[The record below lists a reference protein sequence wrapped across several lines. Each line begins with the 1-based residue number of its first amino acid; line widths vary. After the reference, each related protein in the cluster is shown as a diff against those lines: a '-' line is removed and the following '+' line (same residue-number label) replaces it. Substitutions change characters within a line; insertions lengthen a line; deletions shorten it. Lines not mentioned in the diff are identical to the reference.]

1 VIVLQSNNEFI
12 RISDLS
18 QMGSCET
25 RFVDAVKGRLF
36 TTTAMK
42 VGAVMHDTLAKSEPK
57 LSPTEILDKIE
68 GREEF
73 WVTEMPI
80 KDLVFMLSGRIDRL
94 YMNGKVSNGKSQC
107 IIIDHKYPREPYRS
121 IPHYY
126 AIQLVAYAS
135 CIEHS
140 PIYGRR
146 CKVVDA
152 QLVSREKET
161 HRVTSSVDMGESSL
175 ESGIRNMP
183 ELVKRAWEIKREE
196 SAPEHRRFN
205 IVKGEW
211 MECYCKV
218 G

>member
-1 VIVLQSNNEFI
+1 MEANARDRVLTVLNERLQI
-12 RISDLS
+12 TYNELADDISGYGFKPS
-18 QMGSCET
+18 QLDE
-25 RFVDAVKGRLF
+25 
-36 TTTAMK
+36 
-42 VGAVMHDTLAKSEPK
+42 TLALLEQ
-57 LSPTEILDKIE
+57 DKIE